1 MKSSP
6 VHINTNNDNILQI
19 QIIWITTIGKIEDN
33 ITGQKQFYW
42 LEYKSQFCIILIFKH
57 KYGNVYTRS
66 LSSDVYSIYKFSGQI
81 F

>member
-1 MKSSP
+1 MQRTMVP
-6 VHINTNNDNILQI
+6 FVNILQT
-19 QIIWITTIGKIEDN
+19 QIIRITTTATSEDN

-42 LEYKSQFCIILIFKH
+42 LEYKSQFCIIYIFKH